1 MGGQAFKQI
10 SPSFFRNPSSLNI
23 HRIEVVYASV
33 REWMLTKCKSVF
45 GQGCHHRYFWFL
57 PSPFAVQAVINDLS
71 NELFPSWD
79 PELPAHKSQC
89 VFPSYVEVFL
99 LKVLNQQPGQ
109 RMFLGK
115 DYLVPCLNPQ
125 RVSEL
130 RPGGH
135 QLLQFLLLGLGAR
148 EEVGFYSTV
157 PNLLEDPYTFA

>member
-1 MGGQAFKQI
+1 M
-10 SPSFFRNPSSLNI
+10 
-23 HRIEVVYASV
+23 
-33 REWMLTKCKSVF
+33 
-45 GQGCHHRYFWFL
+45 
-57 PSPFAVQAVINDLS
+57 QAVINDLS

-157 PNLLEDPYTFA
+157 PNLLEDPYTLA